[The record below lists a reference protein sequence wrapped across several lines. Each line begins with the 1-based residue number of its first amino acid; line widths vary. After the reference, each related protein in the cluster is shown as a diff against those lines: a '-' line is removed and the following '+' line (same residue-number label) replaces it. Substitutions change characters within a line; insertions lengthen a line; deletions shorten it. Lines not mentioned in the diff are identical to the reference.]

1 MVDMVFTR
9 SGDLARIKVAVLD
22 PKKIPETLQ
31 VVFGKYLHAIYFI
44 LEEGEGSSEHV
55 DDGLDNEPMDE
66 DDDLLG
72 EEEELGKSKDAPLG
86 GGKSG
91 SADGS
96 ADAPKKEVISSNHR

>member
-31 VVFGKYLHAIYFI
+31 VVSSKYLHAIYFI
-44 LEEGEGSSEHV
+44 LEEGEGSGKHV

-72 EEEELGKSKDAPLG
+72 EEELGKSKDAPLG

-91 SADGS
+91 SADGQY
-96 ADAPKKEVISSNHR
+96 PTQEGSNQQQPQVK